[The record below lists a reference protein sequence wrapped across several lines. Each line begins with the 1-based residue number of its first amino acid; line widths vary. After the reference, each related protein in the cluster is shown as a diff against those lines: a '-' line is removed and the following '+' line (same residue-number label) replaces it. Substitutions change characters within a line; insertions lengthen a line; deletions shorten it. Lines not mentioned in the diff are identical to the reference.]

1 MSNYQVKVFRG
12 KEINQNEPGFGES
25 AHIGRMGDLMV
36 DPYYPQ
42 AGIHIS
48 DGVTPGG
55 VLVGGGSSFTKQ
67 DYYASEGSTSDVIVD
82 LTKKYHI
89 LWDLN
94 AHNYVVNDGTVEGQ
108 ELIFVPGHHANP
120 ANITVEFANAVLYYD
135 AQTRFNKG
143 NFVVFPWSNSDTA
156 AAQTQHMRAQCRCVW
171 LVDHS
176 GDGAWYLD
184 NGARDDI

>member
-1 MSNYQVKVFRG
+1 MSNERVKVLRG
-12 KEINQNEPGFGES
+12 KEVLQDNPGYGVP
-25 AHIGRMGDLMV
+25 AHIGRAGDLFV
-36 DPYYPQ
+36 DPELPST
-42 AGIHIS
+42 GLRIS
-48 DGVTPGG
+48 DGATPGG
-55 VLVGGGSSFTKQ
+55 VLVGSGSGFTKH
-67 DYYASEGSTSDVIVD
+67 DYYASEGSTSDVIID
-82 LTKKYHI
+82 LSKKYHI
-89 LWDLN
+89 LADLN

-108 ELIFVPGHHANP
+108 ELVFVPGHHANP

-143 NFVVFPWSNSDTA
+143 NFVVFPWSTSDTE

-176 GDGAWYLD
+176 EQGAWYLD